1 MFMAKTKKTSKKE
14 LLSDYR
20 LLGKMSDDLS
30 RHQKNVKAITKNVAR
45 HFKSNLRLGLIESL
59 AEISEHMQKAQK
71 ELDKAK
77 KELGRI

>member
-30 RHQKNVKAITKNVAR
+30 IHQKNVKAITKNVAR
-45 HFKSNLRLGLIESL
+45 HFNSNLRLGLIESL